1 MGPRAG
7 LDGCENL
14 ALTGIRSLDRP
25 ACSESLCRLN
35 CPGPMLLQNEGNLW
49 NSGDIANSSRR
60 TLLRAV
66 ILGQLKSKFLKITR
80 SIWNSE
86 GTVRCSCKFL
96 D

>member
-1 MGPRAG
+1 
-7 LDGCENL
+7 
-14 ALTGIRSLDRP
+14 
-25 ACSESLCRLN
+25 
-35 CPGPMLLQNEGNLW
+35 MLLQNEGNLW